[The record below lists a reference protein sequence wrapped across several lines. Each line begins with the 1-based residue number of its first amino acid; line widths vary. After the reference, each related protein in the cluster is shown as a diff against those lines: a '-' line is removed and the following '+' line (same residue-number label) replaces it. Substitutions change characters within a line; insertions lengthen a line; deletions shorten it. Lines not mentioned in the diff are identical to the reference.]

1 MNKIEIIC
9 CHNGKKGTTTDYVVN
24 EHEIKLFVNQK
35 EEFSFQTYPLNIN
48 DLVTGF
54 LASEKLISSSNDVIN
69 STFVEMKNEVHIHIK
84 ASTEMKSEN
93 ISQSFSSRYQSP
105 QYSMILKASF
115 VIELMNTFIDI
126 STTFKKTGAV
136 HTAAIATNKDI
147 EYSYDD
153 IGRHNAIDKC
163 VGKALKDEI
172 DLKRKIL
179 LVTCRISSGIITK
192 VINNG
197 IPIIISRAPP
207 TLAAIDLAQKKNTTI
222 VGFCRGTRFNVYS
235 HPNRII
241 FQDLEEN

>member
-9 CHNGKKGTTTDYVVN
+9 YHNGKKGTTTDYVVN
-24 EHEIKLFVNQK
+24 EHKIKLFVNQK

-48 DLVTGF
+48 ELVTGF
-54 LASEKLISSSNDVIN
+54 LASEKLISSPIDVIN
-69 STFVEMKNEVHIHIK
+69 STFVEMKNEVHIQIK
-84 ASTEMKSEN
+84 ASTGMESEN
-93 ISQSFSSRYQSP
+93 ISQSLSSRYQSP
-105 QYSMILKASF
+105 QYSMLLNASF
-115 VIELMNTFIDI
+115 VIELMNTFIDV

-136 HTAAIATNKDI
+136 HTAAIANNKDI
-147 EYSYDD
+147 EFSYDD

-192 VINNG
+192 VINTG

-235 HPNRII
+235 HPKRII

>member
-9 CHNGKKGTTTDYVVN
+9 FHNGKKGTTTDYVVN
-24 EHEIKLFVNQK
+24 EHKIKLFVNQK

-48 DLVTGF
+48 ELVTGF
-54 LASEKLISSSNDVIN
+54 LASELLISSPNDVIN
-69 STFVEMKNEVHIHIK
+69 STFVEMKNEVHIQIK
-84 ASTEMKSEN
+84 PSAGMESEN
-93 ISQSFSSRYQSP
+93 ISQSLSSRYQSP
-105 QYSMILKASF
+105 QYSMLLNASF
-115 VIELMNTFIDI
+115 VIELMNTFIDV

-136 HTAAIATNKDI
+136 HTAAIANNKDI
-147 EYSYDD
+147 EFSYDD

-192 VINNG
+192 VINTG